1 MPHFGRDGKDGESC
15 FFAHLISFL
24 AIFSHFLPLCH
35 RILPIVSPVSD
46 IFKTPG
52 MAIAIP
58 AILVSP
64 PLGGTVAPLLLI
76 LHSIDRAAALLCLWI
91 MHEGRHCVPASCGW
105 MTGSHSARSF
115 YERCWRRVAA
125 RPAVTDRFTPQPAIL
140 RTYSELRIVFAT
152 ISHSRE
158 EKWEFDDR
166 KCL

>member
-1 MPHFGRDGKDGESC
+1 M
-15 FFAHLISFL
+15 AHLI
-24 AIFSHFLPLCH
+24 IFFFGHFSVFCPFPLCH

-46 IFKTPG
+46 IFKT
-52 MAIAIP
+52 IP
-58 AILVSP
+58 AILVSL